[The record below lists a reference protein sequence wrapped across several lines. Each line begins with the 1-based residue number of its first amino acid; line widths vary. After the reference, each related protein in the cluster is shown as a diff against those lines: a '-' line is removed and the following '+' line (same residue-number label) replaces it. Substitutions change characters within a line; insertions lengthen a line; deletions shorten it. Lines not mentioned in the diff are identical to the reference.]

1 MKKLNWYLQLSRPRF
16 WVYVFGPYLVGLAA
30 GYARLDSSWSVSVAY
45 IVTGLFFTFPA
56 NLFIYG
62 VNDLFDYETD
72 KHNPKKKAY
81 ETLLAPENRKQ
92 FIFVLTALLLPL
104 VATLSYLFVA
114 ADNYIAIWSL
124 TLFLFF
130 GAGYSTPPIRAKTK
144 PFLDSFFNIL
154 YIFPGF
160 IGFAL
165 VTNNWPTVE
174 IIVAATA
181 WVMAMHAF
189 SAIPDIKADTKAGIK
204 TVATV
209 LGKNQTVLF
218 CSALYIL
225 AGLLSLQYLGVV
237 AIAGMVT
244 YQTLMI
250 LAARA
255 DGSKELFAVYKAF
268 PYVNMIFGF
277 VLFWYV
283 VLH

>member
-1 MKKLNWYLQLSRPRF
+1 MQKIKWYLQISRPRF
-16 WVYVFGPYLVGLAA
+16 WIYVFGPFLIGIAATVSTKEFSFDITLA
-30 GYARLDSSWSVSVAY
+30 LL
-45 IVTGLFFTFPA
+45 VTGLFFTFPA

-92 FIFVLTALLLPL
+92 FINILSIVMVPFVALM
-104 VATLSYLFVA
+104 SYLFISN
-114 ADNYIAIWSL
+114 DSYIAVWSL
-124 TLFLFF
+124 ALFLFF
-130 GAGYSTPPIRAKTK
+130 GAGYSMPPIRTKTK

-160 IGFAL
+160 VSFGLLAK
-165 VTNNWPTVE
+165 TWPDVN
-174 IIVAATA
+174 IIIAGTA

-189 SAIPDIKADTKAGIK
+189 SAVPDIKADSKAGIK

-218 CSALYIL
+218 CSALYVI

-237 AIAGMVT
+237 SIVGMIT
-244 YQTLMI
+244 YGTLMI
-250 LAARA
+250 LALRA
-255 DGSKELFAVYKAF
+255 HYSEGLFAVYRAF

-277 VLFWYV
+277 VLFWYTAPS
-283 VLH
+283 